1 MSFNRYYQD
10 ELIALRESG
19 LDFARRNPALAPF
32 LGTPGRDPDVER
44 VLEGFSFLS
53 GRLRQKLDD
62 EFPEITHTLFN
73 LLWPNY
79 LRPVPSCSIVR
90 YEPAANLSGSLNIPR
105 GSRVESIP
113 VDGTPCVY
121 RTAFDTEVLPLRLIE
136 QRVFEKGGQA
146 VLALRFSIL
155 NGMLKTVPLERL
167 RFFLTGE
174 KVIAHTLYFNLAT
187 KVREVRFVVRDKL
200 LEEHVTARL
209 APDMI
214 RTVGF
219 KEEEGL
225 FPYPANTF
233 SGYRILQ
240 ESFCFP
246 EKFMFVELSGLG
258 EGVTNARLKGLAD
271 AKEFELQFVL
281 TEFPPQYESFKLE
294 NWQIFCTP
302 VVNLFNM
309 DATPLRVDQHQSEYR
324 IVPDPKRPYHFSTY
338 SVDHVA
344 SWHHAKKSE
353 HRYVLFESF
362 EHDTDQDDIL
372 AYYRLRVRTSMYD
385 GDIETYLA
393 LVQAEKHALPQET
406 LSLELT
412 CTNRQL
418 PRQLG
423 VGDIHVNADNT
434 PDAVTFKNITPVTP
448 AYAPPLEGDLLWRLL
463 SNMSLNYI
471 SITSIQALR
480 AVITA
485 YDFKARH
492 DRQRER
498 VLEKNLRGMVRVQS
512 EETDRIYRGMPL
524 RGAHTRLTLDER
536 CFSCEGD
543 MYLFSSVLNEF
554 LALYATVNSFHQL
567 TVVEEKSGGQ
577 YQWPARLGSTLS
589 L

>member
-19 LDFARRNPALAPF
+19 LDFARR
-32 LGTPGRDPDVER
+32 
-44 VLEGFSFLS
+44 
-53 GRLRQKLDD
+53 
-62 EFPEITHTLFN
+62 
-73 LLWPNY
+73 
-79 LRPVPSCSIVR
+79 
-90 YEPAANLSGSLNIPR
+90 
-105 GSRVESIP
+105 
-113 VDGTPCVY
+113 
-121 RTAFDTEVLPLRLIE
+121 
-136 QRVFEKGGQA
+136 
-146 VLALRFSIL
+146 
-155 NGMLKTVPLERL
+155 
-167 RFFLTGE
+167 
-174 KVIAHTLYFNLAT
+174 
-187 KVREVRFVVRDKL
+187 
-200 LEEHVTARL
+200 
-209 APDMI
+209 
-214 RTVGF
+214 
-219 KEEEGL
+219 
-225 FPYPANTF
+225 
-233 SGYRILQ
+233 
-240 ESFCFP
+240 
-246 EKFMFVELSGLG
+246 
-258 EGVTNARLKGLAD
+258 
-271 AKEFELQFVL
+271 
-281 TEFPPQYESFKLE
+281 
-294 NWQIFCTP
+294 
-302 VVNLFNM
+302 
-309 DATPLRVDQHQSEYR
+309 
-324 IVPDPKRPYHFSTY
+324 
-338 SVDHVA
+338 
-344 SWHHAKKSE
+344 SWHHARKSE

-362 EHDTDQDDIL
+362 EHDTDKDDIL
-372 AYYRLRVRTSMYD
+372 AYYRLRVRGSMYD

-393 LVQAEKHALPQET
+393 LVQNDKHILPQET

-423 VGDIHVNADNT
+423 VGDIHINADNT

-448 AYAPPLEGDLLWRLL
+448 AYAPPLEGNLLWRLL

-485 YDFKARH
+485 YDFRARH

-577 YQWPARLGSTLS
+577 YQWPARLGSALS